1 MLRRAVVGLGV
12 LVGGS
17 HAWLLGAQV
26 LRGELLEPGLLL
38 RWTVAALLVAA
49 FVAVRRRGAT
59 LFGRQVVALWLL
71 AALLHTPALAGHHD
85 PTAMPALPEVVA
97 SLMQTAAIAAGFAA
111 VFIFAVIAWAI
122 SRPLLRAA
130 WREVRGARRVFG
142 SSPPVFLP
150 RPPPVA

>member
-1 MLRRAVVGLGV
+1 MLRRAVVGLGA

-38 RWTVAALLVAA
+38 RWTAAALLVAA
-49 FVAVRRRGAT
+49 FVAAQRRGVT
-59 LFGRQVVALWLL
+59 LVGRHAAALWVL
-71 AALLHTPALAGHHD
+71 AALLHGPALAERHD

-97 SLMQTAAIAAGFAA
+97 SLMQTAAVAAGFAA
-111 VFIFAVIAWAI
+111 VVFLALAAWAA
-122 SRPLLRAA
+122 SRPLRRGA
-130 WREVRGARRVFG
+130 WREARVACLAG
-142 SSPPVFLP
+142 SSPPAFLP